1 MAIEISERAGCVT
14 FRVRVQP
21 RASRDALGGE
31 WEGALKVRLTAP
43 PVDSQANDAL
53 CRYLAAELNLPSG
66 AVRILSGERGRT
78 KLVEVRGATA
88 AQVIALSGSSRK
100 S

>member
-1 MAIEISERAGCVT
+1 MAIEISERASCVT
-14 FRVRVQP
+14 FRVCVQP

-31 WEGALKVRLTAP
+31 WEGALKVRLTAL

-78 KLVEVRGATA
+78 KRVEVRGVTA
-88 AQVIALSGSSRK
+88 AKVIALSGSSRK
-100 S
+100 P

>member
-1 MAIEISERAGCVT
+1 LAIEISERAGCVT

-43 PVDSQANDAL
+43 PVDSRANDAL
-53 CRYLAAELNLPSG
+53 CRYLAAELNLLSG

-78 KLVEVRGATA
+78 KRVEVRGVTA
-88 AQVIALSGSSRK
+88 AKVIALSGSSRK
-100 S
+100 P